1 MIHHD
6 IRYMKKC
13 VTVGIRQNLNRI
25 APESAWYAWD
35 VFYGCPS
42 KLLPGAAL
50 GRPTLGGDRASRHD
64 LDMEEIVKMC

>member
-1 MIHHD
+1 MV
-6 IRYMKKC
+6 R
-13 VTVGIRQNLNRI
+13 VGHRGTCFT
-25 APESAWYAWD
+25 D
-35 VFYGCPS
+35 VPACPS